1 MKLTDTQR
9 QIAEDSHNLI
19 YRFLWQNHLDVDEWY
34 GIIAIGYLKAVLRF
48 DPSRGKLSTIAFL
61 EMKGAYVREINR
73 RNRLKRKESCISIHS
88 PICDG
93 ANIEIGDLLPDPYD
107 LADQCASRVDLE
119 AALKKLTS
127 DQRRILSMA
136 LDGVYQSDIAIVMKT
151 RQETISRI
159 LRKTVRQVTGLE
171 PQKKKESALPAATGP
186 SAHKKYL

>member
-1 MKLTDTQR
+1 MKLTDAQR
-9 QIAEDSHNLI
+9 QIAEDNHNLI
-19 YRFLWQNHLDVDEWY
+19 YGFLWKNHLDVDEWY
-34 GIIAIGYLKAVLRF
+34 GIIAIGYLNAVLQW
-48 DPSRGKLSTIAFL
+48 DPDRGKLSTFAFL
-61 EMKGAYVREINR
+61 TMKNSYLQEINR

-136 LDGVYQSDIAIVMKT
+136 LDGVYQSDIAIVMGIS
-151 RQETISRI
+151 QPAISRT
-159 LRKTVRQVTGLE
+159 LKKTVRQVTGLE
-171 PQKKKESALPAATGP
+171 PQKRKRPARLAP
-186 SAHKKYL
+186 QQSEQRKYL

>member
-19 YRFLWQNHLDVDEWY
+19 YSFLWQNHLDVDEWY
-34 GIIAIGYLKAVLRF
+34 GIIAIGYLKAVLQW
-48 DPSRGKLSTIAFL
+48 DPDRGKLSTFAFL
-61 EMKGAYVREINR
+61 TMKNSYLQEINR

-136 LDGVYQSDIAIVMKT
+136 LDGVYQSDIAIVMGIS
-151 RQETISRI
+151 QPAISRT
-159 LRKTVRQVTGLE
+159 LKKTVRQVTGLE
-171 PQKKKESALPAATGP
+171 PQKKRKRPAGGNRTERT
-186 SAHKKYL
+186 